1 MKLEN
6 PLAGK
11 GTFLSSLPETLDN
24 GFLGCLG
31 YGHRSEKEPEDTE
44 IERDEEKATER

>member
-24 GFLGCLG
+24 DFLGCLR
-31 YGHRSEKEPEDTE
+31 YGQRDVKTGPEDTE
-44 IERDEEKATER
+44 IERG